1 VASVDVKDFYPSV
14 TNAAIFRLWR
24 RLGYGERIA
33 SLLTKITTRG
43 GHLPQGAPT
52 SDALANHFMEPVDGE
67 IQRVARDLGLVP
79 SRYLDNIDLS
89 GVRSCEAIPLVI
101 AAIRREGLSV
111 RHKKVFN
118 VCRNSQQI
126 VTGYTVNNGV
136 TPSVSRT
143 EQRRIRSAA
152 HEIIRLRRAGTP
164 APKMEQR
171 FRGRLAYLRRTNP
184 GAAARLDRQ
193 LVSGGIMLR

>member
-1 VASVDVKDFYPSV
+1 VASIDVKDFYPSV

-24 RLGYGERIA
+24 RLGYGHRIA

-52 SDALANHFMEPVDGE
+52 SDALANHFLEPVDRE
-67 IQRVARDLGLVP
+67 IERAASDLALVP

-89 GVRSCEAIPLVI
+89 GARSREAIPIVI
-101 AAIRREGLSV
+101 AAIRHQGLSV

-118 VCRNSQQI
+118 VGRHSQQV

-171 FRGRLAYLRRTNP
+171 LRGRLAYLRRTNP
-184 GAAARLDRQ
+184 GAAARIDRH
-193 LVSGGIMLR
+193 LATGGITLR